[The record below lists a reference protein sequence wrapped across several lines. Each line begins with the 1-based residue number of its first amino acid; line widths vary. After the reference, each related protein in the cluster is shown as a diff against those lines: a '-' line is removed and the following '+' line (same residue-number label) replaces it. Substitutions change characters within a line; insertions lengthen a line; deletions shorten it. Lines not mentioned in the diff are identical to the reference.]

1 MNSRLS
7 RSVVLGGIS
16 TALIIISLYGG
27 TIIRTN
33 KLAFMVLATLVSSLP
48 YIGGSIGT
56 GILSYAA
63 AAVLGGL
70 MLPNKLYGVV
80 YALFGIYPLIK
91 LKCEKFKLIPE
102 FLIKYLWFNATL
114 IVYYVFFRNF
124 IYLNSFFLST
134 SGTLVLIVAAEILF
148 LVYDLVF
155 TKFIM
160 FVQDRVLRN
169 K

>member
-1 MNSRLS
+1 MESRLS
-7 RSVVLGGIS
+7 RKVVLGGIS
-16 TALIIISLYGG
+16 TALVIISLYGG

-33 KLAFMVLATLVSSLP
+33 KLAFMVLATFVSALP
-48 YIGGSIGT
+48 YIGGSIST

-70 MLPNKLYGVV
+70 LLPNKLYGAV
-80 YALFGIYPLIK
+80 YVLFGSYPLIK
-91 LKCEKFKLIPE
+91 LKSERLSVILE
-102 FLIKYLWFNATL
+102 FLTKYLWFNVVM
-114 IVYYVFFRNF
+114 IVYYIFFKNF

-134 SGTLVLIVAAEILF
+134 PGILVLIGAAQILF
-148 LVYDLVF
+148 LVYDLIF

-160 FVQDRVLRN
+160 FVQDRILRN